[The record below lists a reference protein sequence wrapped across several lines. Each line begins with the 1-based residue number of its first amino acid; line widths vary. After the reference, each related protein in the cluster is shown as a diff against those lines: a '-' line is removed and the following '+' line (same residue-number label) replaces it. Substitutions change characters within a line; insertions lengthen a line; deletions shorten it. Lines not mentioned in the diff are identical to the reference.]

1 MKKMKK
7 EEMKEENR
15 RKRRVAIGAVFVMAI
30 LMIAAITPAMAYDPK
45 SCGCGDE
52 EGASITPT
60 ELRGAVK
67 DKVVNKAL
75 ENEGVIELQNELT
88 KQGFMQKE
96 PTAYTVPLETEDGLI
111 EVQAAVIP
119 FEKEGTEGKSL
130 MYVYN
135 PHTEDSITVL
145 VEGSVLPLGLTACLL
160 ALGGCLLVCTGCV
173 AACTH
178 PIGWVACLQCIGGC
192 GLTCTGAYC
201 VCMDYCCD
209 DLGNQWCC
217 NHTCP

>member
-1 MKKMKK
+1 MREKR
-7 EEMKEENR
+7 NR
-15 RKRRVAIGAVFVMAI
+15 RESIVAIGAVFVMAI
-30 LMIAAITPAMAYDPK
+30 LMTAAITPAMAYNPK

-52 EGASITPT
+52 EGASITPI
-60 ELRGAVK
+60 ELRGVVK

-96 PTAYTVPLETEDGLI
+96 PTAYIVPVETEEGLI

-119 FEKEGTEGKSL
+119 FEKEGTEGKSI
-130 MYVYN
+130 MYAYN

-160 ALGGCLLVCTGCV
+160 ALGGCLLVCTGCA
-173 AACTH
+173 AACLH
-178 PIGWVACLQCIGGC
+178 PIGWAGCLQCIGGC
-192 GLTCTGAYC
+192 GLTCAGAYC
-201 VCMDYCCD
+201 VCTEYCCE
-209 DLGNQWCC
+209 DLEIQWCC
-217 NHTCP
+217 DHVCP